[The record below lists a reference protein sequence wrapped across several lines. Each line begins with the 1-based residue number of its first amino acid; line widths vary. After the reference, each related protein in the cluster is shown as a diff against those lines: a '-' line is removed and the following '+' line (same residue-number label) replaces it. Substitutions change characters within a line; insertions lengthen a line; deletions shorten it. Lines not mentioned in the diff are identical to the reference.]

1 MKKRNTELLNV
12 TLSLQA
18 ELDEEIFSEDDVKPE
33 VFFNMISNKGSLNFK
48 YNREWVGEDRMYKWF
63 EVTEANNNK
72 LLGTIE
78 FEYKDIWEEVEDN
91 EN

>member
-1 MKKRNTELLNV
+1 MKKRKTTLLNISF
-12 TLSLQA
+12 SLQA

-48 YNREWVGEDRMYKWF
+48 YDREWIGEDKMFKWF
-63 EVTEANNNK
+63 EVTEAYNNK

-78 FEYKDIWEEVEDN
+78 IEYEDIWEEA
-91 EN
+91 ENNN

>member
-1 MKKRNTELLNV
+1 MKKRNTKLLNV

-18 ELDEEIFSEDDVKPE
+18 ELDDEIFSEDDVSPE

-48 YNREWVGEDRMYKWF
+48 YNREWYGEDTMIKWF
-63 EVTEANNNK
+63 EITESYNNR

-78 FEYKDIWEEVEDN
+78 FEYEDKWEEVENND
-91 EN
+91 